1 MTPERPPWD
10 LRADALRDVPT
21 GSDGLPMM
29 LADYESVFDRI
40 VPPSSHAYYAGGGA
54 DELTL
59 RANATAWRERT
70 LWPRVLGGVDDVD
83 PSCDLLGLRLPHP
96 FVVAPTAFHGLADPE
111 AEIATARGARDAG
124 ALYVL
129 STLAHVAPTELAAAV
144 PTVLRWFQLYVL
156 RDRGLTRATVE
167 AAAAAGFGAL
177 VVTADLPPAGRRER
191 ELRTG
196 HLLGGDRPVPA
207 FAATGRTDP
216 VTAADLPAL
225 LEPALTW
232 DDLAE
237 IAGWSSLPIVVK
249 GVLHPADAR
258 RAVEAG
264 AAAIV
269 VSNHG
274 GRQLDTS
281 PATAVAL
288 PRCAEAVAGRIP
300 IIVDGG
306 IRRGTD
312 AVKARALGATAV
324 GIGRPVLHG
333 LAVGGSAGVAGVLGI
348 LVDELRNAL
357 ALLGVRAFEDVG
369 PAALDPDA

>member
-10 LRADALRDVPT
+10 LRAEALRDVPT
-21 GSDGLPMM
+21 GPDGLPMT

-54 DELTL
+54 DEITL
-59 RANATAWRERT
+59 RANATAWRERM

-83 PSCDLLGLRLPHP
+83 TACDLLGMRLPHP
-96 FVVAPTAFHGLADPE
+96 FVIAPTAFHGLADPE

-129 STLAHVAPTELAAAV
+129 STLAHVAPTDLAAAV

-167 AAAAAGFGAL
+167 AAAASGFGAL

-196 HLLGGDRPVPA
+196 HVLGGDRPVPA
-207 FAATGRTDP
+207 FAATGRTDA
-216 VTAADLPAL
+216 VRAADLPAL

-232 DDLAE
+232 DDLGE
-237 IAGWSSLPIVVK
+237 IAGWSSLPVVVK

-288 PRCAEAVAGRIP
+288 PRCAEAVAGRVP
-300 IIVDGG
+300 IVVDGG

-324 GIGRPVLHG
+324 GVGRPVLHG
-333 LAVGGSAGVAGVLGI
+333 LAVGGAAGVAGVLGI
-348 LVDELRNAL
+348 LVEELRNAL
-357 ALLGVRAFEDVG
+357 ALLGVRTYEDVG